1 MPLRTEGL
9 EPPGNG
15 PQGTISIGYFYV
27 GWGSDSPD
35 YSCLDN
41 YLINDLKKEETIMK
55 ITDSSAFVTGSNRGI
70 GQAFIIA
77 LLNQGAK
84 KVYAGMRDATA
95 FQNIFAELPEQH
107 RARLEPVT
115 LDITN
120 EAQIQSAVAQAG
132 DVTLLINNAGIAHFT
147 GLISAENLDAAR
159 QEMEVNY
166 FGTLRMVRAF
176 APILKKNG
184 GGAIANILSVASLGS
199 FPVLGSYSASKAALH
214 SLTQGI
220 RAELAAQGTQVF
232 GVFPGPIDT
241 DMAKDFDMEKSP
253 PSVIAEGTLQA
264 IERGVEDIFLDQM
277 AVQFEK
283 DYWSDPKSLEQQ
295 LSTFLPAGE
304 AAG

>member
-1 MPLRTEGL
+1 
-9 EPPGNG
+9 
-15 PQGTISIGYFYV
+15 
-27 GWGSDSPD
+27 
-35 YSCLDN
+35 
-41 YLINDLKKEETIMK
+41 MK

-95 FQNIFAELPEQH
+95 FQNILAKLPEEH

-120 EAQIQSAVAQAG
+120 EEQIQSAVAQAG
-132 DVTLLINNAGIAHFT
+132 DVTLLINNAGIANYS
-147 GLISAENLDAAR
+147 GLISADNLDSAR

-166 FGTLRMVRAF
+166 FGTLRMIRAF
-176 APILKKNG
+176 APILKKN

-241 DMAKDFDMEKSP
+241 DMAKNFEMEKSP
-253 PSVIAEGTLQA
+253 PNVIAEGTLQA
-264 IERGVEDIFLDQM
+264 IEQGVEDIFIDQM

-295 LSTFLPAGE
+295 LSTFLPLPAGE